1 MITGFKEIDK
11 YIKHDR
17 CNKIIALAGRP
28 GMGRTSLAIDMI
40 ANYSEEKERVVY
52 FSTKKYKWD
61 ILKRMYKSYSYRY
74 EEDYDYRLRIEDE
87 VFTIE
92 EIVKECKNESFAS
105 LIIIDCFEDIESVS
119 GYTTEK
125 QKEIAIMRG
134 LRKISDM
141 RDCPILLLTKV
152 DKKIEYQDYWN
163 RHPRF
168 EHINNTVSLYSDV
181 VMTLYREDYYYDED
195 FEWDESRKKIEI
207 VLAKNRGGY
216 NEKIAFGWKD
226 KGGINREVEPEAGG
240 QIWI

>member
-1 MITGFKEIDK
+1 
-11 YIKHDR
+11 
-17 CNKIIALAGRP
+17 
-28 GMGRTSLAIDMI
+28 
-40 ANYSEEKERVVY
+40 
-52 FSTKKYKWD
+52 
-61 ILKRMYKSYSYRY
+61 
-74 EEDYDYRLRIEDE
+74 
-87 VFTIE
+87 
-92 EIVKECKNESFAS
+92 
-105 LIIIDCFEDIESVS
+105 
-119 GYTTEK
+119 
-125 QKEIAIMRG
+125 MRG